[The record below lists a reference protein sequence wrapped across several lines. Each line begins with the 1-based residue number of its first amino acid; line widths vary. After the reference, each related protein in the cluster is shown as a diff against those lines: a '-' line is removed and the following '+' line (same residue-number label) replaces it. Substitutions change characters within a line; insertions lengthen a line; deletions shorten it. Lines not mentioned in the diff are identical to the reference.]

1 MKKMNKKSSCGCS
14 GKCGC
19 HGKINTYKYELI
31 CEYRNELDTTTFSS
45 IYLSDILEAKTL
57 DEAYS
62 KALDQTVK
70 INEMNSDFAYRLCGI
85 ERIA

>member
-1 MKKMNKKSSCGCS
+1 MKKTNKSSCGCS
-14 GKCGC
+14 GKCSR
-19 HGKINTYKYELI
+19 HGKNNTYKYDLI
-31 CEYRNELDTTTFSS
+31 CEYRNELGSSEFSS

-62 KALDQTVK
+62 KSLEQIAK
-70 INEMNSDFAYRLCGI
+70 INGMNSGFTYRLCGI